1 MAEKITSYEFS
12 KRFRKDYLALPADIR
27 DAFDTKLPLFLDNPR
42 HPSLRIKKLVGTVDR
57 WEGSVTMNYRFTF
70 QLAEGA
76 ERKVLFR
83 RIGAHDLLRSEG

>member
-1 MAEKITSYEFS
+1 
-12 KRFRKDYLALPADIR
+12 
-27 DAFDTKLPLFLDNPR
+27 
-42 HPSLRIKKLVGTVDR
+42 
-57 WEGSVTMNYRFTF
+57 MNYRFTF